1 MLSKEKKPKKEKK
14 TKVTRESIGARSF
27 SGRIALMVTIY
38 AIATSI
44 FHIYL
49 NSFSLMI
56 VIKKNAIHLGMMM
69 ALAFL
74 MYPATRKSDRTNPS
88 KLDYLLALAS
98 LAIGFYIFFTYDS
111 LIERAL
117 IPIPSD
123 YVFAVIAVL
132 LTLEAARRAVGVV
145 LPLLSI
151 AFLIYARFGQM
162 FPGVLA
168 HRGFSWERILTRM
181 YLTGEGLFGV
191 SIMVSMSYVFL
202 FILFGSF
209 LHYSGT
215 ARFFNDFALSFAGK
229 LRGGPAQVAVMASGL
244 MGTISGS
251 AQANV
256 ATTGTFTIPLMKK
269 VGYSPRFSGAVEAAA
284 STGGILM
291 PPIMGAASF
300 IMASFLG
307 IPYLKIMYAGIIPA
321 LFYYFAIFVVVDF
334 RAQKIGLKG
343 LDPSEIPVLKDVMK
357 EQGHLALPIVVILYF
372 LVKGVTPLYA
382 AFFGLISTVV
392 FSGLKKS
399 TRMSLKD
406 ILNALDEGARTAV
419 AIAIACG
426 VVGFIVG
433 VVAMTGLGQ
442 VIALNIMKLSFGYLW
457 LALILVMIASIFLGM
472 GLPATA
478 CYIITASVAAPALIR
493 MGVLPIAAHFF
504 AFYYGTL
511 SAVVP
516 PVALTSYTAA
526 GISGANPTEV
536 AFSGFK
542 LAIAGLIIPFMFV
555 YSPILLMQ
563 NVVPGYLIMTVI
575 TGLLGIYSLG
585 VANENY
591 FRSPLKIHE
600 RLMAL
605 GAALLMIKPGYL
617 TDSMGIAL
625 MALFILSN
633 LYRNKKAKEKLLSA

>member
-1 MLSKEKKPKKEKK
+1 MLFKKKNPEKENKE
-14 TKVTRESIGARSF
+14 KVTRESIGARQF
-27 SGRIALMVTIY
+27 SGRIAIGISIY
-38 AIATSI
+38 AIITSI

-49 NSFSLMI
+49 NSFNLMI
-56 VIKKNAIHLGMMM
+56 VIKKNALHLGLMM

-74 MYPATRKSDRTNPS
+74 MYPATRKSDRVNPS
-88 KLDYLLALAS
+88 ILDWILAAAS
-98 LAIGFYIFFTYDS
+98 LAIGFYIYFTYDALVARS
-111 LIERAL
+111 LI
-117 IPIPSD
+117 PVPMD
-123 YVFAVIAVL
+123 YVFAIIAVL
-132 LTLEAARRAVGVV
+132 LTLESARRAVGIV
-145 LPLLSI
+145 LPILSI
-151 AFLIYARFGQM
+151 VFLFYARFGQM

-215 ARFFNDFALSFAGK
+215 AKFFNDFALSFAGK

-321 LFYYFAIFVVVDF
+321 ILYYFAIFVVVDF

-343 LDPSEIPVLKDVMK
+343 MEEKELPILKDVIK
-357 EQGHLALPIVVILYF
+357 GEGHLALPILVILFF
-372 LVKGVTPLYA
+372 LIKGVTPLYA
-382 AFFGLISTVV
+382 AFYGLISTVV
-392 FSGLKKS
+392 FSAMKKS

-419 AIAIACG
+419 SIAIACG

-442 VIALNIMKLSFGYLW
+442 VIALNIMKLSFGQLW
-457 LALILVMIASIFLGM
+457 LALILVMVASIFLGM

-478 CYIITASVAAPALIR
+478 CYIITASVAAPALIK

-563 NVVPGYLIMTVI
+563 NVVPSYLIVTII

-591 FRSPLKIHE
+591 FRSPLLIHE
-600 RLMAL
+600 RLMAFI
-605 GAALLMIKPGYL
+605 AAIALVKPGYL
-617 TDSMGIAL
+617 TDSLGIGL
-625 MALFILSN
+625 MALFMFSN
-633 LYRNKKAKEKLLSA
+633 IYRNKKAKEKLLDS

>member
-1 MLSKEKKPKKEKK
+1 MILDTIKSLSRKKEKK
-14 TKVTRESIGARSF
+14 DQTTIIERKFAGK
-27 SGRIALMVTIY
+27 IAVFIIIY
-38 AIATSI
+38 AVLTSL
-44 FHIYL
+44 FHIWM

-56 VIKKNAIHLGMMM
+56 VIKKNALHLGTMI

-74 MYPATRKSDRTNPS
+74 MYPATKKSDPVNPT
-88 KLDYLLALAS
+88 KLDWILSAGGLS
-98 LAIGFYIFFTYDS
+98 IGLYIFFSYNS
-111 LIERAL
+111 LIARSL
-117 IPIPSD
+117 IPNNVD
-123 YVFAVIAVL
+123 YAFAILAII
-132 LTLEAARRAVGVV
+132 LTLEAARRVVGNI
-145 LPLLSI
+145 LPILSLFFI
-151 AFLIYARFGQM
+151 LYARFGQL
-162 FPGVLA
+162 FPGILA
-168 HRGFSWERILTRM
+168 HRGFTWQRILTRM
-181 YLTGEGLFGV
+181 YMTDEGLFGV
-191 SIMVSMSYVFL
+191 SIMVSASYVFM

-215 ARFFNDFALSFAGK
+215 AKFFNDFALAFAGR

-256 ATTGTFTIPLMKK
+256 ATTGAFTIPLMKK
-269 VGYSPRFSGAVEAAA
+269 VGYSPRFAGAVEAAA

-307 IPYLKIMYAGIIPA
+307 VPYLQIMYAGIIPA
-321 LFYYFAIFVVVDF
+321 IFYYIAIFVMVDF

-343 LDPSEIPVLKDVMK
+343 MAESELPDLKKVIK
-357 EQGHLALPIVVILYF
+357 EEGHLVLPIVVILFF
-372 LVKGVTPLYA
+372 LVRGLTPLYA
-382 AFFGLISTVV
+382 AFFGLLSTILFSSLRKSSRMNYQKYIS
-392 FSGLKKS
+392 
-399 TRMSLKD
+399 
-406 ILNALDEGARTAV
+406 ALEEASKTAV
-419 AIAIACG
+419 SVAIACG

-442 VIALNIMKLSFGYLW
+442 VIALNIMKLSFGHLW
-457 LALILVMIASIFLGM
+457 LALILVMVSSIFLGM

-478 CYIITASVAAPALIR
+478 CYIITASVAAPALIK

-542 LAIAGLIIPFMFV
+542 LAFAGIMIPFMFV

-563 NVVPGYLIMTVI
+563 DVVVLKLILTII
-575 TGLLGIYSLG
+575 TGILGIICLG
-585 VANENY
+585 AAAENY
-591 FRSPLKIHE
+591 FRSPLKVYE
-600 RLMAL
+600 RLFAFT
-605 GAALLMIKPGYL
+605 AAVSLVKPGLY
-617 TDSMGIAL
+617 TDIIGITF
-625 MALFILSN
+625 MVLFISSN
-633 LYRNKKAKEKLLSA
+633 LIRTKKIQKSISV

>member
-1 MLSKEKKPKKEKK
+1 
-14 TKVTRESIGARSF
+14 
-27 SGRIALMVTIY
+27 
-38 AIATSI
+38 
-44 FHIYL
+44 
-49 NSFSLMI
+49 
-56 VIKKNAIHLGMMM
+56 
-69 ALAFL
+69 
-74 MYPATRKSDRTNPS
+74 
-88 KLDYLLALAS
+88 
-98 LAIGFYIFFTYDS
+98 
-111 LIERAL
+111 
-117 IPIPSD
+117 
-123 YVFAVIAVL
+123 
-132 LTLEAARRAVGVV
+132 
-145 LPLLSI
+145 
-151 AFLIYARFGQM
+151 
-162 FPGVLA
+162 
-168 HRGFSWERILTRM
+168 
-181 YLTGEGLFGV
+181 
-191 SIMVSMSYVFL
+191 
-202 FILFGSF
+202 
-209 LHYSGT
+209 
-215 ARFFNDFALSFAGK
+215 
-229 LRGGPAQVAVMASGL
+229 
-244 MGTISGS
+244 
-251 AQANV
+251 
-256 ATTGTFTIPLMKK
+256 
-269 VGYSPRFSGAVEAAA
+269 
-284 STGGILM
+284 
-291 PPIMGAASF
+291 MGAASF